1 MPVLA
6 ELNIYPVKSCAGIGL
21 DEATVTAAGLAFRQ
35 VHDREWMAVDLQG
48 GFLSQRSHPRM
59 ALVAPQIGSD
69 VLVLR
74 SPGMPPLELPLAR
87 PIENAAKRMVTVWRD
102 TLPAE
107 DCGDAAAAWFSKAVG
122 GACRLVRF
130 DPQARRHA
138 NRQWT
143 GDILAPTRFSDGY
156 PFLVISQESLDDLN
170 GKLQSHGREALPMN
184 RFRPNLVIA
193 GGYAFDEDHAG
204 EIRTGDVV
212 LKPVKPCPRCPIPS
226 IDQARGEFGPD
237 PLDILRTYRIDP
249 RVDGGITFGMNAIL
263 IQGENVLLRRGQPI
277 EMELSFED

>member
-1 MPVLA
+1 LSRTMPVLA
-6 ELNIYPVKSCAGIGL
+6 EQNIYPVKSCAGIGL

-184 RFRPNLVIA
+184 RVDTHLTKTMPAKSAPATSCSSRSSLVPAALFRPSTRPVANSA
-193 GGYAFDEDHAG
+193 
-204 EIRTGDVV
+204 RT
-212 LKPVKPCPRCPIPS
+212 R
-226 IDQARGEFGPD
+226 
-237 PLDILRTYRIDP
+237 
-249 RVDGGITFGMNAIL
+249 
-263 IQGENVLLRRGQPI
+263 
-277 EMELSFED
+277 